1 MTRLVRWQVPDWD
14 KHLLDVAEYL
24 MGKFSKYLHLDEPVD
39 KKTLGPVGKN
49 SKNFGPAEKKNIKA
63 SINSAIKE
71 HLPHIYSTY
80 KSPKGRFNFC
90 YRLG

>member
-24 MGKFSKYLHLDEPVD
+24 MGKFSKHLHLSF
-39 KKTLGPVGKN
+39 KSNLKR
-49 SKNFGPAEKKNIKA
+49 
-63 SINSAIKE
+63 SINTAVE
-71 HLPHIYSTY
+71 HVKNREPEYTTKHFI
-80 KSPKGRFNFC
+80 